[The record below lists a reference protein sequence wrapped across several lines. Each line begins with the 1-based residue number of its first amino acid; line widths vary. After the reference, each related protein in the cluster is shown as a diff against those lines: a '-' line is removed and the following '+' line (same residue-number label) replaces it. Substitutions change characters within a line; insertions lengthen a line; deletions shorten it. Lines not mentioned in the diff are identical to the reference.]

1 MRLLA
6 ATFPDQASAR
16 VARTR
21 LLTAFTLRAS
31 DIGVE
36 LLAHGR
42 DDVAILAGRFRED
55 AAAPARRAVE
65 ALGGTLV
72 VDMDAAAGNA

>member
-21 LLTAFTLRAS
+21 LMTAFALRNS

-42 DDVAILAGRFRED
+42 DDVAILAGRFQED
-55 AAAPARRAVE
+55 VVAAARDVVE
-65 ALGGTLV
+65 ALGGALV
-72 VDMDAAAGNA
+72 VDMDASGQNA

>member
-21 LLTAFTLRAS
+21 LMIAFALRNS

-36 LLAHGR
+36 FLAHGR
-42 DDVAILAGRFRED
+42 DDVAILAGRFQED
-55 AAAPARRAVE
+55 AVAAARDVVE
-65 ALGGTLV
+65 VLGGTLV
-72 VDMDAAAGNA
+72 VDVDAAARNA

>member
-6 ATFPDQASAR
+6 ATFPDQKSAR

-21 LLTAFTLRAS
+21 LMSAFALGNG

-42 DDVAILAGRFRED
+42 DDVAILAGRFQD
-55 AAAPARRAVE
+55 DVVAAARDVVQG
-65 ALGGTLV
+65 LGGTLV
-72 VDMDAAAGNA
+72 VDMDASGRNA